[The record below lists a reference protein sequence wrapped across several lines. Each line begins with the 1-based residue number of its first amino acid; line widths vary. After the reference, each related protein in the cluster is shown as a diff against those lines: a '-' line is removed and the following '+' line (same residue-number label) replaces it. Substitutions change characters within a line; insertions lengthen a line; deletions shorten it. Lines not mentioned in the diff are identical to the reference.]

1 MSLFSLRFICF
12 FAIVFI
18 FYYVI
23 SPKYQ
28 YIWLL
33 AASWFFYGSW
43 SKKCLLVLLLFTAIT
58 YWTAILMQK
67 KNKDICL
74 WCGII
79 CSIGLL
85 CLFKFWK
92 IWAEGLR
99 YFLHIADTNTGG
111 IINILVPVGLSFF
124 VLQVVGYLIDVYRGK
139 TTAERNF
146 AKYALF
152 VSFFP
157 SILSGPIERTHNLL
171 EQIRKGTHFSYETV
185 KSGLCLMVWG
195 YVMKLLIAN
204 RLAMIVDAAFADYA
218 AQTGAT
224 LLIAVI
230 LYGIQ
235 LYADFAGYSC
245 IAIGLSKTLGFHLIE
260 NFRQPYF
267 SRSIR
272 EFWGRWHISLSSWL
286 KDYVYIPLGGNRCSK
301 LRGYLNLLLTFLVSG
316 LWHGTGWQYMA
327 WGGLHGLYQIVSKI
341 TFAIRSKVTTKL
353 KIKTEHFGYHL
364 WQSVITFILVD
375 FAWLFF
381 RASSLKEALS
391 ILHSIVFNLQI
402 GDTIINRLYL
412 VGYDIKRFWLLL
424 VEIAILFAVDCIH
437 EKRISIIG
445 WLNARNRVFRWGVYV
460 FVCMALI
467 VGIIHDFGLDAS
479 TFIYTQF

>member
-1 MSLFSLRFICF
+1 MSLFSFRFICF
-12 FAIVFI
+12 FVIVFV
-18 FYYVI
+18 FYYII

-33 AASWFFYGSW
+33 ASGWFFYGSF

-58 YWTAILMQK
+58 YFSAVLMQK

-74 WCGII
+74 WCGILF
-79 CSIGLL
+79 SIGLL

-99 YFLHIADTNTGG
+99 YFLHITDKSTGG
-111 IINILVPVGLSFF
+111 IISILIPVGLSFF
-124 VLQVVGYLIDVYRGK
+124 VLQAVGYLVDVYKGK
-139 TTAERNF
+139 TTVERNF

-157 SILSGPIERTHNLL
+157 SILSGPIERSHNLL
-171 EQIRKGTHFSYETV
+171 EQIRKGTRFSYETV
-185 KSGLCLMVWG
+185 KSGFCLMVWG

-204 RLAMIVDAAFADYA
+204 RLARIVDAAFADTT

-301 LRGYLNLLLTFLVSG
+301 FRGYLNLMLTFLVSG
-316 LWHGTGWQYMA
+316 LWHGTGWQYMV
-327 WGGLHGLYQIVSKI
+327 WGGLHGLYQIVGKI
-341 TFAIRSKVTTKL
+341 TFTIRN
-353 KIKTEHFGYHL
+353 KIAAKRKIQTERFGYHL
-364 WQSVITFILVD
+364 LQSVITFILVD

-381 RASSLKEALS
+381 RAPSVKEAFS
-391 ILHSIVFNLQI
+391 ILQSIVFNLQL
-402 GDTIINRLYL
+402 GNTIVNRLYL
-412 VGYDIKRFWLLL
+412 VGYDRKRFWLLL
-424 VEIAILFAVDCIH
+424 IEIAILFTVDCIH
-437 EKRISIIG
+437 EKQISVIG
-445 WLNARNRVFRWGVYV
+445 WLDARNRVLRWSIYV

-467 VGIIHDFGLDAS
+467 VGIIYDFGLDAS

>member
-12 FAIVFI
+12 FVIVFV
-18 FYYVI
+18 FYYMI

-33 AASWFFYGSW
+33 AASLFFYGSR
-43 SKKCLLVLLLFTAIT
+43 SKKCLIVLLAFTAIT
-58 YWTAILMQK
+58 YFSAALMQK

-74 WCGII
+74 WCGIT

-99 YFLHIADTNTGG
+99 YFFHITDGDTGG
-111 IINILVPVGLSFF
+111 IITIIVPVGLSFF
-124 VLQVVGYLIDVYRGK
+124 VLQAVGYLVDVYKGK
-139 TTAERNF
+139 TTVERNF

-157 SILSGPIERTHNLL
+157 SILSGPIERSHNLL

-185 KSGLCLMVWG
+185 KSGFCLMLWG

-204 RLAMIVDAAFADYA
+204 RLAQIVDAAFEDYA

-245 IAIGLSKTLGFHLIE
+245 IAVGLSKTLGFHLIE

-286 KDYVYIPLGGNRCSK
+286 RDYVYIPLGGSRCSK
-301 LRGYLNLLLTFLVSG
+301 FRGYLNLLLTFLVSG
-316 LWHGTGWQYMA
+316 LWHGTGWQYMV
-327 WGGLHGLYQIVSKI
+327 WGGLHGLYQIFSKM
-341 TFAIRSKVTTKL
+341 TVTIRNKATSKL
-353 KIKTEHFGYHL
+353 KIDTGHSSCHL
-364 WQSVITFILVD
+364 LQSVITFILVD

-381 RASSLKEALS
+381 RAPSLKEALS
-391 ILHSIVFNLQI
+391 ILRSIVFDLQL
-402 GDTIINRLYL
+402 GNTIANKLYL
-412 VGYDIKRFWLLL
+412 VGYSINRFWLLL
-424 VEIAILFAVDCIH
+424 IEIAILFAVDCMH
-437 EKRISIIG
+437 ENKISIIG
-445 WLNARNRVFRWGVYV
+445 WLDARNRALRWGVYV

-467 VGIIHDFGLDAS
+467 VGIIHDFGLDSS